1 MKNLRITII
10 STGSELTAG
19 RSSDTNSTWIAG
31 QLFELGWKVRNFL
44 VLPDDPKV
52 ITDELKN
59 LKEISIQNPE
69 EPVLV
74 IMTGGLGATDD
85 DYTLQCALEL
95 NDKKSEPSE
104 KARLKLQKF
113 YETRGKSYS
122 DILPVVLRQVYVPE
136 GSVTLDNASG
146 LAVGFV
152 ESLSNQ
158 SYLVCMPGVPSEM
171 KEMFSRRLV
180 PFLKRTYLK
189 ENLFQETRW
198 VWNIGESLFQ
208 AEFIPQVSDLLAEG
222 MEWGVTAQKGF
233 IKAIF
238 QSKEKKQVE
247 EAAHRVEK
255 FYGSESTSDVFA
267 SVHQKLSIAGLQLSV
282 AESCTGGLLGKKI
295 TDLPGASIYFNGG
308 VIVYSNSQKTK
319 LLSVD
324 PEILKSHG
332 AVSEETCKSMLNGLE
347 QISNSDLSLS
357 ITGIAGPEGGTEEKP
372 VGTVWIG
379 RKRKGANAEAFKYV
393 FPGNRD
399 TIRENAAN
407 TALFLL
413 NQIL

>member
-1 MKNLRITII
+1 MNQLHITII

-19 RSSDTNSTWIAG
+19 RSTDTNSSWIAS

-44 VLPDDPKV
+44 VLPDDPKI
-52 ITDELKN
+52 ITEELRK
-59 LKEISIQNPE
+59 LKETSIQNPE

-74 IMTGGLGATDD
+74 IMTGGLGATED

-95 NDKKSEPSE
+95 NGKKSEPSE

-113 YETRGKSYS
+113 YESRGKSYS

-136 GSVTLDNASG
+136 GCLTLDNASG

-152 ESLSNQ
+152 ETLSNQ

-208 AEFIPQVSDLLAEG
+208 AEFIPQVADLLAEG

-238 QSKEKKQVE
+238 QAKEERLVVD
-247 EAAHRVEK
+247 AALRVEK
-255 FYGSESTSDVFA
+255 FYGSGSTKDVFV
-267 SVHQKLSIAGLQLSV
+267 SIHQKLSANGLHLSV
-282 AESCTGGLLGKKI
+282 AESCTGGFLGKKI
-295 TDLPGASIYFNGG
+295 TDMAGSSSYFDGG
-308 VIVYSNSQKTK
+308 VIVYSNAQKTK
-319 LLSVD
+319 LLSVS
-324 PEILKSHG
+324 PEILTAYG

-347 QISNSDLSLS
+347 QISNSDFTLS
-357 ITGIAGPEGGTEEKP
+357 ITGIAGPDGGSEEKP